1 MGNVALPTMAEDF
14 NVDITIVQWVAM
26 AFFIGVSSLHL
37 PAGRLGDLFGRKQ
50 VYLGGYIVTIVG
62 FIGAVFSPTIY
73 WLIAFRALQ
82 GMGASAIQANATAI
96 MVSSYP
102 PDRRG
107 RAIGFYGTMSALGL
121 ASGPIIGGA
130 VLQVGEWP
138 LLFIVLIPW
147 CILGFL
153 MGLISISGTHAKAPG
168 NFDSIGTLLLV
179 MTLGPVVFALN
190 RGFADGWAS
199 TLTISFLAI
208 FVIFGFLFIRR
219 QKSAASPLVDPSIF
233 ASSMFASGVL
243 IAFLGFVGFSSIMLL
258 MPFLIQNLMGLPV
271 AQVGLLVSISWFVT
285 AAFSFV
291 SGPFVDRFGTRPVLT
306 FGSTLLV
313 ICYIIISKFDSSSAV
328 LQIILVMALLGFA
341 QAFWM
346 IPTNTRILGSV
357 LRHQLG
363 LAGGFVAFA
372 RTFGL
377 AIGQALWGGVFS
389 FIVLSDNDATI
400 ALDAPAKFQET
411 GFNTSFLMA
420 AALAAVVALLAFTT
434 RSNIAKQPDN

>member
-1 MGNVALPTMAEDF
+1 MVNVALPTMAEDF
-14 NVDITIVQWVAM
+14 KIDIAIVQWVAM

-50 VYLGGYIVTIVG
+50 VYLGGYIVTTIG
-62 FIGAVFSPTIY
+62 FIGAVFSPTVY

-102 PDRRG
+102 PERRG
-107 RAIGFYGTMSALGL
+107 RAIGFFGTMSALGL
-121 ASGPIIGGA
+121 AFGPIIGGA
-130 VLQVGEWP
+130 VLEVGDWP
-138 LLFIVLIPW
+138 LLFSILIPW

-153 MGLISISGTHAKAPG
+153 MGIISIPSTHVKAPG
-168 NFDSIGTLLLV
+168 HFDSIGTVLLV
-179 MTLGPVVFALN
+179 MTLGPIVFALN
-190 RGFADGWAS
+190 RGFADGWTS

-208 FVIFGFLFIRR
+208 FMMFGVLFVRR

-233 ASSMFASGVL
+233 ASSMFTSGVL
-243 IAFLGFVGFSSIMLL
+243 IAFLGFAGFSSVMLL

-291 SGPFVDRFGTRPVLT
+291 SGPFVDRFGTRPVLS
-306 FGSTLLV
+306 FGSIMLV
-313 ICYIIISKFDSSSAV
+313 VCYIIISTFDSSSAI
-328 LQIILVMALLGFA
+328 LQVILVMALLGFA

-357 LRHQLG
+357 SRHQLG

-377 AIGQALWGGVFS
+377 AIGQALWGGIFS
-389 FIVLSDNDATI
+389 FIVLSGNDSTI
-400 ALDAPAKFQET
+400 ALEAPRKFQEA
-411 GFNTSFLMA
+411 GFNTSFLIG
-420 AALAAVVALLAFTT
+420 AALAAVVALLAVTT
-434 RSNIAKQPDN
+434 RSNIVKQPDN